1 MNLTDL
7 LIEGGQNITLSIGLN
22 DLRQWHNEVIE
33 DTKKQLEDVV
43 VSEKMETYP
52 TPKQVCEILGVDNS
66 TLWRWK
72 RKGYLVPANVGGKV
86 RYKMSEVKALL
97 NGGGRVK

>member
-1 MNLTDL
+1 MNLTNL

-22 DLRQWHNEVIE
+22 DLREWHKEVIA
-33 DTKKQLEDVV
+33 DAKKELEDAV

-52 TPKQVCEILGVDNS
+52 TPAQVAEILGVDNV

-72 RKGYLVPANVGGKV
+72 KKGYLVPANVGGKI

-97 NGGGRVK
+97 NGERVTK

>member
-1 MNLTDL
+1 
-7 LIEGGQNITLSIGLN
+7 
-22 DLRQWHNEVIE
+22 
-33 DTKKQLEDVV
+33 
-43 VSEKMETYP
+43 METYP

-97 NGGGRVK
+97 NGGGRTK